1 MQKSE
6 KVVHMNAFC
15 FNSNLEPCREKMV
28 PFASADNEGPDQ
40 LFMYSNTFNTYI
52 AKSLKKKKK
61 KKKKKSIPAKKI
73 E

>member
-15 FNSNLEPCREKMV
+15 FNSNIEPCREKMV
-28 PFASADNEGPDQ
+28 PFACADNEDPDQ

-52 AKSLKKKKK
+52 AKSLKKKNVYQRKDK
-61 KKKKKSIPAKKI
+61 
-73 E
+73 